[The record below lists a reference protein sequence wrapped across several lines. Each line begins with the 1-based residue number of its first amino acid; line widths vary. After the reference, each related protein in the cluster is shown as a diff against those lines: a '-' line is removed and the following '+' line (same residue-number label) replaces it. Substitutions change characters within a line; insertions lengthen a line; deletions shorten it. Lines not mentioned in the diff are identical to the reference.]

1 MKQSIENPIDIVQ
14 QCTMCNSEGETMIDE
29 KRLEN
34 IYKDHVKHEQK
45 KDWINLKRE
54 HVQKLEFEIQN
65 LMKQKA
71 MLQDKINE
79 MESANE

>member
-1 MKQSIENPIDIVQ
+1 
-14 QCTMCNSEGETMIDE
+14 MIDE

-34 IYKDHVKHEQK
+34 IYKDHVKNEQK

-71 MLQDKINE
+71 ILQDKINE
-79 MESANE
+79 MENNDRKRI

>member
-1 MKQSIENPIDIVQ
+1 
-14 QCTMCNSEGETMIDE
+14 MCKSEGETMIDE
-29 KRLEN
+29 KKLEN
-34 IYKDHVKHEQK
+34 IYKDHVKNKQK

-71 MLQDKINE
+71 ILQDKINE
-79 MESANE
+79 MENNDRERI